1 MKKKVVHIEGFWRKE
16 NLTHIGQV
24 KGLYLVYSSTYN
36 EAEDVV
42 ELCDLVYIGKASNVE
57 VACREYAQYHLL
69 YDPQKEFVFS
79 YSAIADDEDLELI
92 YQLLLKKI
100 FGKDFLLPLDTI
112 LILLGDTNFLEP
124 IYNNY
129 EEPESLVLAN

>member
-42 ELCDLVYIGKASNVE
+42 ELCDLVYIGKASNIE
-57 VACREYAQYHLL
+57 VACREYAQSHLL